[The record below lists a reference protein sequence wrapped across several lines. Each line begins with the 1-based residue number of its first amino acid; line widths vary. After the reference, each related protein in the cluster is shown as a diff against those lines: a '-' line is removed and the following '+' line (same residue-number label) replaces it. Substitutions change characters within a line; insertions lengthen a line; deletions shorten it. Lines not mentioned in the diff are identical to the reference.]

1 MKEHVEKTKRMPSK
15 SKKVMFNCSFCDMQ
29 VQVTHWVKIDG
40 IDNPEL
46 KRSIL
51 DGSLF
56 IAKCGGCGSEFTL
69 APNIQYYELQ
79 HVNKQNFAAYLVS
92 SENIEA
98 DRDYIEFMPIFRQMG
113 ARIHVVN
120 SSGELRKLIQAYDS
134 GILPPETIIKAS
146 HDPKKN
152 ADHEKQLSK
161 TASQLE
167 NFVKEIESGNI
178 SDDTIK
184 QIKRGR
190 KLMNEK
196 KRNVSAITEIFKD
209 PKNSCVMLGAVGC
222 LIALLKMPD
231 DFYVVLRFV
240 VVAAAAAAIW
250 LIQKSTLKDYS
261 KTIMI
266 LLLGLLAVIFNPIM
280 PLDLNRGDWTLFN
293 LLGSGLLF
301 LSYFLSKGKIVK
313 PEVVKINP
321 TNQNL
326 PPVITNRTSREA
338 TESNL
343 KKNHPK
349 EEKPIEFY
357 TVLEFPPQGV
367 TPTLSN
373 ILIMASASIE
383 KNKDGNIKYTIS
395 VSKDAKP
402 NHFLEAQAAIFWKK
416 EIDNKGVSIQQAAS
430 WIDELCQSTARQYW
444 GKLNSETEKTNELY
458 LLAAL
463 AKATVHYAL
472 TNAESLGLP
481 PSMVKW
487 SKDRILYSS
496 GGDTIAIE
504 AQAFAAAE
512 KLGLINKS
520 FIKKLSCA
528 FKTRS

>member
-1 MKEHVEKTKRMPSK
+1 MPSK
-15 SKKVMFNCSFCDMQ
+15 SRKVMVNCSFCDMQ
-29 VQVTHWVKIDG
+29 FQVTHWLKIDG
-40 IDNPEL
+40 LDNPEL

-69 APNIQYYELQ
+69 APNIQYSELQ

-98 DRDYIEFMPIFRQMG
+98 DRDYIEFMPIFRRMG

-167 NFVKEIESGNI
+167 NFVKEIESGKI

-184 QIKRGR
+184 QIKKGR

-196 KRNVSAITEIFKD
+196 KQNVSAITEIFKD
-209 PKNSCVMLGAVGC
+209 PKHSCVMLGAFGC
-222 LIALLKMPD
+222 LIALLKMPE

-293 LLGSGLLF
+293 LSGSGLLF
-301 LSYFLSKGKIVK
+301 LSYLLSHGKIVK
-313 PEVVKINP
+313 PESAKINP
-321 TNQNL
+321 ANPN
-326 PPVITNRTSREA
+326 PPPSTKDSISREPS
-338 TESNL
+338 ESSS
-343 KKNHPK
+343 KKNQLK
-349 EEKPIEFY
+349 EENAIVFY
-357 TVLEFPPQGV
+357 RALEFPPEGV
-367 TPTLSN
+367 TATLAN
-373 ILIMASASIE
+373 ILIMASASVE
-383 KNKDGNIKYTIS
+383 KNKDGNLKYTTRVYEGATPKHII
-395 VSKDAKP
+395 
-402 NHFLEAQAAIFWKK
+402 EIQAAISWKR
-416 EIDNKGVSIQQAAS
+416 EIDNGAVSVKQAAC
-430 WIDELCQSTARQYW
+430 WIDELCQSTAKQYW
-444 GKLNSETEKTNELY
+444 GKLTSETEKTIEIN

-463 AKATVHYAL
+463 AKATIHYAL

-487 SKDRILYSS
+487 SKDRTINAS
-496 GGDTIAIE
+496 GGNTLAIE

-512 KLGLINKS
+512 NLGLINKS
-520 FIKKLSCA
+520 FIEKLSCVFRA
-528 FKTRS
+528 RS